1 MSMYSDE
8 HKLYLRNIKRKTIFI
23 IISQILILFFL
34 IFIWQLASNLGWIN
48 EFIYSSP
55 SKIVNTIIKLHN
67 DGNLYIH
74 IFTTVYE
81 TLLSFSIGTLIGIFI
96 AIILWWNKTLAK
108 ILDPF
113 LTILNSLPKVALG
126 PIIIIWMGANI
137 KSIIFMALLISVII
151 TIMNVYQGFVNTDPV
166 KIRLLKSFGAN
177 KFQVLTKAVIPTNY
191 SNIISMLKIN
201 VSMSLIG
208 IIMGELLV
216 SKQGIGYLIMYGSQ
230 IFNLSLVMSG
240 IILLAVVATAMYYL
254 VYAIEKLV
262 IKN

>member
-1 MSMYSDE
+1 MYSEE
-8 HKLYLRNIKRKTIFI
+8 HKLYLKSIKRNKIFI
-23 IISQILILFFL
+23 IISQIFLL
-34 IFIWQLASNLGWIN
+34 IFLLTLWEVASNLGWIN
-48 EFIYSSP
+48 SFIYSSP
-55 SKIVNTIIKLHN
+55 SKILNTIIGLQQ

-74 IFTTVYE
+74 FFTTVYG
-81 TLLSFSIGTLIGIFI
+81 TQLSFGLGTLIGILI

-108 ILDPF
+108 IIDPF
-113 LTILNSLPKVALG
+113 LTVINSLPKVALG

-151 TIMNVYQGFVNTDPV
+151 TVMNVYQAFINTDPI
-166 KIRLLKSFGAN
+166 KIKLLKSFKAN
-177 KFQVLTKAVIPTNY
+177 KFQILTKVVFPTNY

-201 VSMSLIG
+201 ISMSLIG

-240 IILLAVVATAMYYL
+240 VILLALVATVMYYA

>member
-1 MSMYSDE
+1 MYSEE
-8 HKLYLRNIKRKTIFI
+8 HKLYLKSIKRNKIFI
-23 IISQILILFFL
+23 IISQIFLL
-34 IFIWQLASNLGWIN
+34 IFLLTLWEVASNLGWIN
-48 EFIYSSP
+48 SFIYSSP
-55 SKIVNTIIKLHN
+55 SKILNTIMGLHQ

-81 TLLSFSIGTLIGIFI
+81 TLLSFGLGTLIGILI

-108 ILDPF
+108 IIDPF
-113 LTILNSLPKVALG
+113 LTVINSLPKVALG
-126 PIIIIWMGANI
+126 PIIIIWMGANV

-151 TIMNVYQGFVNTDPV
+151 TVMNVYQAFINTDPI
-166 KIRLLKSFGAN
+166 KIKLLKSFKAN
-177 KFQVLTKAVIPTNY
+177 KFQILTKVVFPTNY

-201 VSMSLIG
+201 ISMSLIG

-240 IILLAVVATAMYYL
+240 VILLALVATVMYYA

>member
-1 MSMYSDE
+1 MYSLE
-8 HKLYLRNIKRKTIFI
+8 HKLYLKKIRRNKILVITC
-23 IISQILILFFL
+23 QILILFL
-34 IFIWQLASNLGWIN
+34 ILFFWEIASNSGLIN
-48 EFIYSSP
+48 SFIYSSP
-55 SKIVNTIIKLHN
+55 SKILDTIINLHN
-67 DGNLYIH
+67 TNNLYIH

-81 TLLSFSIGTLIGIFI
+81 TLISFSIGTLIGIII

-113 LTILNSLPKVALG
+113 LTVLNSLPKVALG

-151 TIMNVYQGFVNTDPV
+151 TIMNVYQGFINTDPI
-166 KIRLLKSFGAN
+166 KIKLLKSFGAN
-177 KFQVLTKAVIPTNY
+177 KFQILTKVVFPTNY

-208 IIMGELLV
+208 IIMGEFLV
-216 SKQGIGYLIMYGSQ
+216 SKKGIGYLIMYGSQ
-230 IFNLSLVMSG
+230 IFNLSLVMG
-240 IILLAVVATAMYYL
+240 GVILLAFVATIMYYA
-254 VYAIEKLV
+254 VFAIEKLV

>member
-1 MSMYSDE
+1 MYSLE
-8 HKLYLRNIKRKTIFI
+8 HKKYLDKIRKNKILV
-23 IISQILILFFL
+23 IISQILLLTFL
-34 IFIWQLASNLGWIN
+34 IFLWELAAKLNLIN
-48 EFIYSSP
+48 TFVYSSP
-55 SKIVNTIIKLHN
+55 SNILNTIVNLHN
-67 DGNLYIH
+67 TNNLYQH

-81 TLLSFSIGTLIGIFI
+81 TFISFSLATIIGIII
-96 AIILWWNKTLAK
+96 ATILWWNKTLYK

-113 LTILNSLPKVALG
+113 LTVLNSLPKVALG

-137 KSIIFMALLISVII
+137 KSIVFMAILVSVII
-151 TIMNVYQGFVNTDPV
+151 TIINVYQGFINTDIN
-166 KIRLLKSFGAN
+166 KIKLLKSFGAN
-177 KFQVLTKAVIPTNY
+177 KFQILTKVIFPTNY

-208 IIMGELLV
+208 VIMGELLV

-240 IILLAVVATAMYYL
+240 IILLGLIATVMYYV
-254 VYAIEKLV
+254 VYYIEKLV

>member
-1 MSMYSDE
+1 MYSLE
-8 HKLYLRNIKRKTIFI
+8 HRKYLNKLKRNKILV
-23 IISQILILFFL
+23 IISQILLLAFL
-34 IFIWQLASNLGWIN
+34 IFLWELAAYFKWIN
-48 EFIYSSP
+48 TFIYSSP
-55 SKIVNTIIKLHN
+55 SNILNTLINLHN
-67 DGNLYIH
+67 TNNLYQH

-81 TLLSFSIGTLIGIFI
+81 TFISFSLATIIGVVI
-96 AIILWWNKTLAK
+96 ATILWWNKILYK

-113 LTILNSLPKVALG
+113 LTVLNSLPKVALG

-137 KSIIFMALLISVII
+137 KSIVFMAVLVSVII
-151 TIMNVYQGFVNTDPV
+151 TIINIYQGFINTDIN
-166 KIRLLKSFGAN
+166 KIKLLKSFGAN
-177 KFQVLTKAVIPTNY
+177 KLQILTKVIFPSNY

-208 IIMGELLV
+208 VIMGELLV

-240 IILLAVVATAMYYL
+240 IILLALVATAMYYI
-254 VYAIEKLV
+254 VYYIEKLV

>member
-1 MSMYSDE
+1 MYSKE
-8 HKLYLRNIKRKTIFI
+8 HKLYLKSIKRNKIFI
-23 IISQILILFFL
+23 IISQIFLL
-34 IFIWQLASNLGWIN
+34 IFLLTLWEVASNLGWIN
-48 EFIYSSP
+48 SFIYSSP
-55 SKIVNTIIKLHN
+55 SKVLDTIIGLHQ

-81 TLLSFSIGTLIGIFI
+81 TLLSFGLGTLIGILI

-108 ILDPF
+108 IIDPF
-113 LTILNSLPKVALG
+113 LTVINSLPKVALG
-126 PIIIIWMGANI
+126 PIIIIWMGANV

-151 TIMNVYQGFVNTDPV
+151 TVMNVYQAFINTDPI
-166 KIRLLKSFGAN
+166 KIKLLKSFKAN
-177 KFQVLTKAVIPTNY
+177 KFQILTKVVFPTNY

-201 VSMSLIG
+201 ISMSLIG

-240 IILLAVVATAMYYL
+240 VILLALVATVMYYA

>member
-1 MSMYSDE
+1 MYSEE
-8 HKLYLRNIKRKTIFI
+8 HKLYLKSIKRNKIFI
-23 IISQILILFFL
+23 IISQIFLL
-34 IFIWQLASNLGWIN
+34 IFLLTLWEVASNLGWIN
-48 EFIYSSP
+48 SFIYSSP
-55 SKIVNTIIKLHN
+55 SKILNTIIGLHQ

-81 TLLSFSIGTLIGIFI
+81 TLLSFGLGTLIGILI

-108 ILDPF
+108 IIDPF
-113 LTILNSLPKVALG
+113 LTVINSLPKVALG
-126 PIIIIWMGANI
+126 PIIIIWMGANV

-151 TIMNVYQGFVNTDPV
+151 TVMNVYQAFINTDPI
-166 KIRLLKSFGAN
+166 KIKLLKSFKAN
-177 KFQVLTKAVIPTNY
+177 KFQILTKVVFPTNY

-201 VSMSLIG
+201 ISMSLIG

-240 IILLAVVATAMYYL
+240 VILLALVATVMYYA

>member
-1 MSMYSDE
+1 MYSLE
-8 HKLYLRNIKRKTIFI
+8 HKKYLNRLRKNKILVIT
-23 IISQILILFFL
+23 SQILLLISL
-34 IFIWQLASNLGWIN
+34 IFLWELAAHFEWIN
-48 EFIYSSP
+48 TFVYSSP
-55 SKIVNTIIKLHN
+55 SNILKTIINLHN
-67 DGNLYIH
+67 TNNLYQH

-81 TLLSFSIGTLIGIFI
+81 TFISFSLATIIGIVI
-96 AIILWWNKTLAK
+96 ATILWWNNTLYK

-113 LTILNSLPKVALG
+113 LTVLNSLPKVALG

-137 KSIIFMALLISVII
+137 KSIIFMAILVSIII
-151 TIMNVYQGFVNTDPV
+151 TIINVYQGFINTDNN
-166 KIRLLKSFGAN
+166 KIKLLKSFGAT
-177 KFQVLTKAVIPTNY
+177 KFQVLIKVIFPSNY

-208 IIMGELLV
+208 VIMGELLV

-240 IILLAVVATAMYYL
+240 IILLGLIATIMYYV
-254 VYAIEKLV
+254 VYYVEKLV

>member
-1 MSMYSDE
+1 MYSKE
-8 HKLYLRNIKRKTIFI
+8 HKLYLKSIKRNKIFI
-23 IISQILILFFL
+23 IISQIFLL
-34 IFIWQLASNLGWIN
+34 IFLLTLWEVASNLGWIN
-48 EFIYSSP
+48 SFIYSSP
-55 SKIVNTIIKLHN
+55 SKVLDTIIGLHQ

-81 TLLSFSIGTLIGIFI
+81 TLLSFGLGTLIGILI

-108 ILDPF
+108 IIDPF
-113 LTILNSLPKVALG
+113 LTVINSLPKVALG
-126 PIIIIWMGANI
+126 PIIIIWMGANV

-151 TIMNVYQGFVNTDPV
+151 TVMNVYQAFINTDPI
-166 KIRLLKSFGAN
+166 KIKLLKSFKAN
-177 KFQVLTKAVIPTNY
+177 KFQILTKVVFPTNY

-201 VSMSLIG
+201 ISMSLIG

-240 IILLAVVATAMYYL
+240 VILLAIVATVMYYA